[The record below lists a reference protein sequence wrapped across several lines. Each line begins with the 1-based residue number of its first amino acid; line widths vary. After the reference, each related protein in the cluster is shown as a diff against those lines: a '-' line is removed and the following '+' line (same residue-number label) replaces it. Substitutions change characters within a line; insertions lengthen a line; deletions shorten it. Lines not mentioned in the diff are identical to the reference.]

1 MATDQRNARP
11 AGGEP
16 AVPAQGFP
24 NYHPRV
30 PKTEP
35 AEPTHRA
42 ARRRRPRLNLIVLGL
57 AILLAL
63 GFGYREFRQRLLFL
77 HEEDAR
83 IRADMVTVASRV
95 AGWVTRIAAQ
105 EGQAVAAG
113 TVLVEVD
120 RRDAALVLEELAAQ
134 RAAVAADRA
143 RLVAEEALVGRQT
156 ESHLQSVRAELD
168 AARVAASSLEPQRN
182 LARSE
187 AKRSQQLFEKKMA
200 SQSQRDQA
208 ETQLQR
214 VEREVRMAAANL
226 EAAQARVREAEAER
240 ARLEVL
246 AGQRAVLESRE
257 AEIATRIQR
266 QRLDLEDRVVKS
278 PLDGV
283 VDRKFVEAGEYVSPG
298 QRLMLLH
305 DPSRVWIEAN
315 IKETELRRLAPGQTV
330 QVQIDAY
337 PDEVFEG
344 RIERI
349 GHSAT
354 STFALLPSPNPSGNF
369 TKITQ
374 RVPVRIAVAQ
384 REGRLR
390 PGMMVEIKIAT
401 GR

>member
-1 MATDQRNARP
+1 M
-11 AGGEP
+11 
-16 AVPAQGFP
+16 
-24 NYHPRV
+24 

-35 AEPTHRA
+35 AETAHRP
-42 ARRRRPRLNLIVLGL
+42 ARRRRPPLNLLVLGL
-57 AILLAL
+57 AIVLAL
-63 GFGYREFRQRLLFL
+63 GFGYREFRQRVLFL

-95 AGWVTRIAAQ
+95 AGWVTRVAVQ

-120 RRDAALVLEELAAQ
+120 RRDAVLALEELDAQ
-134 RAAVAADRA
+134 RAALGAERA
-143 RLVAEEALVGRQT
+143 RLQAEQALVRGQT
-156 ESHLQSVRAELD
+156 ESHLQSARAERE
-168 AARVAASSLEPQRN
+168 ASRVAVSSLEPQRA

-187 AKRSQQLFEKKMA
+187 LKRSQQLFEKKMA
-200 SQSQRDQA
+200 SQSARDQA

-214 VEREVRMAAANL
+214 VEREYRIAAANL
-226 EAAQARVREAEAER
+226 EGAEARVREAEAER
-240 ARLEVL
+240 ARLDVL
-246 AGQRAVLESRE
+246 AGQLAVLETRGT
-257 AEIATRIQR
+257 EIAARLSR

-283 VDRKFVEAGEYVSPG
+283 VDRKFVEAGEYVAPG

-305 DPSRVWIEAN
+305 DPSQVWVEAN
-315 IKETELRRLAPGQTV
+315 IKETALRRLAVGQPV
-330 QVQIDAY
+330 QVRVDAY
-337 PDEVFEG
+337 PDETFEG

-349 GHSAT
+349 GHAAT

-401 GR
+401 GG

>member
-1 MATDQRNARP
+1 M
-11 AGGEP
+11 
-16 AVPAQGFP
+16 
-24 NYHPRV
+24 PRA
-30 PKTEP
+30 EP
-35 AEPTHRA
+35 AEPAHRA
-42 ARRRRPRLNLIVLGL
+42 ARRRRPAFNLIGL
-57 AILLAL
+57 ALAAVVVL
-63 GFGYREFRQRLLFL
+63 GFGYREFRQRVLFL

-95 AGWVTRIAAQ
+95 AGWVTRVAAQ
-105 EGQAVAAG
+105 EGQTVAAG

-120 RRDAALVLEELAAQ
+120 RRDAALALEELEAQ
-134 RAAVAADRA
+134 RAGLTAERA
-143 RLVAEEALVGRQT
+143 RLAAEQALVRGQT
-156 ESHLQSVRAELD
+156 ESHLHSARAELE
-168 AARVAASSLEPQRN
+168 AARVAASSLEPQRA

-214 VEREVRMAAANL
+214 VEREYRIAAANL
-226 EAAQARVREAEAER
+226 EGAEARVREAEAER
-240 ARLEVL
+240 ARLDVL
-246 AGQRAVLESRE
+246 AGQLAVLEKRE
-257 AEIATRIQR
+257 AEIATRMQR
-266 QRLDLEDRVVKS
+266 QQLDLEDRIVKS

-298 QRLMLLH
+298 QRLLLLH
-305 DPSRVWIEAN
+305 DPSKVWIEAN
-315 IKETELRRLAPGQTV
+315 IKETELRRLALGQTV
-330 QVQIDAY
+330 HVHVDAY
-337 PDEVFEG
+337 PDESFEG

-384 REGRLR
+384 RAGRLR

-401 GR
+401 GG